1 MNSTPIALF
10 TYNRAA
16 HTARALDSLL
26 NCSRLND
33 CQLYIYCDGPKDA
46 THVEEVEACRRV
58 VRERASQFAATVV
71 EREENVGLAKSIV
84 SGVTDLCERYGR
96 VIVIEDDLVVSPNFI
111 DFMLRSLD
119 RYADAQN
126 VFQISGYMFPVT
138 HRTETDS
145 FFLPLT
151 TTWGWAT
158 WKHSWKIFDWDAS
171 DARERLRD
179 PNLRKRFDLGNSYP
193 YARMLEDR
201 LNGFNNSWG
210 ILFWWAVFRVN
221 GLALHPRESLVW
233 NGGFDGTGTH
243 CGFDSWSQDKAGQMK
258 DWTISTPYR
267 FPAEVEIDQD
277 AFDRICK
284 FLKREQYS
292 SSPTARIWR
301 RLRQYAQHYRTV

>member
-1 MNSTPIALF
+1 MNPTPIALF

-16 HTARALDSLL
+16 HTARALDSLAK
-26 NCSRLND
+26 CSRLSE
-33 CQLYIYCDGPKDA
+33 CQLYIYCDGPKDDS
-46 THVEEVEACRRV
+46 HIHEVDECRSV
-58 VRERASQFAATVV
+58 VRELAGKLGATVV
-71 EREENVGLAKSIV
+71 ERQENIGLASSIV

-96 VIVIEDDLVVSPNFI
+96 VIVLEDDLVVSPNFV
-111 DFMLRSLD
+111 DYMLQALD
-119 RYADAQN
+119 RYANDQN
-126 VFQISGYMFPVT
+126 VYQISGYMFPVV

-158 WKHSWKIFDWDAS
+158 WERSWKVFDWDAS
-171 DARERLRD
+171 DARERLQD
-179 PNLRKRFDLGNSYP
+179 PQLRKRFDLGNSYP
-193 YARMLEDR
+193 YWQMLEDR
-201 LNGFNNSWG
+201 LNGINNSWG
-210 ILFWWAVFRVN
+210 ILFWWAVFKVN

-243 CGFDSWSQDKAGQMK
+243 CGFDSWSNDQAGQMNS
-258 DWTISTPYR
+258 WTTNSSHR
-267 FPAEVEIDQD
+267 FPKDVVIDQG

-301 RLRQYAQHYRTV
+301 RLRQYAQHYRPA